1 MALAIYGLNMS
12 VNGADHPAY
21 YSISLSSGAVG
32 AGSFSCTPAE
42 TQYTYVSFEGGIT
55 FQIPGGVASAGAAA
69 TTTNDLIA
77 GNVYVSP
84 AIEVPVQIAL
94 YYQGK
99 IIQAYEVPAGQTQ
112 GSFSWNVPSSR
123 ESVPEPKSVLDGMIA
138 PPTRPK

>member
-1 MALAIYGLNMS
+1 MGQAIYGLNMS

-32 AGSFSCTPAE
+32 AGSFSCTPAA
-42 TQYTYVSFEGGIT
+42 TQYTYVSFQGGIT
-55 FQIPGGVASAGAAA
+55 FQIPGGIASAGAAA

-77 GNVYVSP
+77 GQVYVSP

-99 IIQAYEVPAGQTQ
+99 IIQAYEMAAGQTQ
-112 GSFSWNVPSSR
+112 GSFSWNVPSER
-123 ESVPEPKSVLDGMIA
+123 DTTPDPKSVLDGMIA
-138 PPTRPK
+138 PPTRSK